1 MKNKKPLKPKNALL
15 ILNTV
20 LLIVLGVVTLGPSAK
35 AQNTRSRGQYIMV
48 GGKSV
53 INQPGVAYI
62 LDQSNQELIS
72 VSWNDTSKILT
83 GVGYRSI
90 SKEIEQG
97 QKSR

>member
-1 MKNKKPLKPKNALL
+1 
-15 ILNTV
+15 
-20 LLIVLGVVTLGPSAK
+20 
-35 AQNTRSRGQYIMV
+35 MV

-72 VSWNDTSKILT
+72 VSWNDTTKILT

-90 SKEIEQG
+90 SKEIEQA